1 MYTLPWVEEIKL
13 RYTSSESSIFVLHG
27 NIRDLYPSMTEEGE
41 LLFLDIQ
48 HFLTQ
53 FLQRTKDYVLY
64 YNLSD
69 GLSVEKGPKDG
80 IVNKVNR
87 ARLQKKKQKF
97 ADLPRPAHRVLEFM
111 EDVLVEKTS
120 NVGIIID
127 YVEMLLPSGSL
138 SFMSDSE
145 KSNLIQIQRWT
156 SNIDILTGDSIVFLL
171 TESLSD
177 LPKRLL
183 ACPQLSVLEI
193 ERPRFDERLLYVQKF
208 GLKEV
213 PFADEIT
220 PKRFAEVCA
229 GLSLVQI
236 RALLRRS
243 RETQTPISFS
253 MVNIRKKNIIEQ
265 ECHGLVEFVSPK
277 HNFSHVGGMKE
288 LKKELHLIAK
298 SIRQGHK
305 NIVPMGMLFVGPMGT
320 GKTFVAEAFAGESG
334 LTCIKFKNF
343 RDKWV
348 GSTEG
353 NLEKI
358 LQVVRSLGYVL
369 LIIDEADRSMSGQDN
384 DGGTSS
390 RVIAK
395 IKEFMSDTSNRGR
408 VVVLMMTNRPD
419 RIDIDLKRPGRLD
432 VKIPFF
438 FPQDQETRLAVTKA
452 LIRKNKLDIS
462 TQVDLEEFS
471 QTLEGYSGA
480 EIESVLLRA
489 MRESYEEYYQ
499 ESEEKME
506 EQLVGEEQEKIK
518 VIKNPT
524 LIPEQH
530 IIGQKHLL
538 EAAKNTI
545 PSRDKRMLE
554 FMEFLAVFESSSKD
568 MLPEKYQNISDDDV
582 IKRLDE
588 LRKILTYEKRA

>member
-27 NIRDLYPSMTEEGE
+27 NIRDLYPWMTEDGE

-48 HFLTQ
+48 QFLKHFLE
-53 FLQRTKDYVLY
+53 RTKDYVLY

-69 GLSVEKGPKDG
+69 GLRLEKGPKDG
-80 IVNKVNR
+80 LVNKVNKS
-87 ARLQKKKQKF
+87 RLQKKKSKF
-97 ADLPRPAHRVLEFM
+97 ADLPRPPHKVLEFI
-111 EDVLVEKTS
+111 EEILVEKTS
-120 NVGIIID
+120 NAGVILD
-127 YVEMLLPSGSL
+127 YVEMLLPSGAL
-138 SFMSDSE
+138 SFMSDGE
-145 KSNLIQIQRWT
+145 KSNLIQIHRWT

-171 TESLSD
+171 AESLSD
-177 LPKRLL
+177 IPKRLL

-193 ERPRFDERLLYVQKF
+193 ERPRFDERLVFVQKF
-208 GLKEV
+208 GLQEV

-236 RALLRRS
+236 RSLLRRA
-243 RETQTPISFS
+243 RETKTSITFS
-253 MVNIRKKNIIEQ
+253 MVNTRKKSIIEQ
-265 ECHGLVEFVSPK
+265 ECHGLVEFVAPK
-277 HNFSHVGGMKE
+277 HDFSHVGGMKE
-288 LKKELHLIAK
+288 LKDELHLIAK
-298 SIRQGHK
+298 SIRLGHK
-305 NIVPMGMLFVGPMGT
+305 AIVPMGMLFVGPMGT

-369 LIIDEADRSMSGQDN
+369 LIIDEADRSMSGQDG

-395 IKEFMSDTSNRGR
+395 IKEFMSETSNRGR
-408 VVVLMMTNRPD
+408 IVILMMTNRPD
-419 RIDIDLKRPGRLD
+419 KIDIDLKRPGRLD

-438 FPQDQETRLAVTKA
+438 FPQDQETRIAVTKA

-462 TQVDLEEFS
+462 TSVDIDAFA

-489 MRESYEEYYQ
+489 MRESFEEYYRD
-499 ESEEKME
+499 SDDKME
-506 EQLVGEEQEKIK
+506 EQLIGEEEKIK

-524 LIPEQH
+524 LIPDQH
-530 IIGQKHLL
+530 IIQQNHLID
-538 EAAKNTI
+538 ASKNTI
-545 PSRDKRMLE
+545 PSRDQRMLK
-554 FMEFLAVFESSSKD
+554 FMELLAVFESSSRD
-568 MLPEKYQNISDDDV
+568 MLPEKYQAISNEEV
-582 IKRLDE
+582 VQELDQ